1 MKKILLFLSLTLS
14 LTSFFGC
21 DDVRTETSNIL
32 KERAIVV
39 TLIHSPSEHN
49 TELTSTMYHNDNSII
64 GTDWNANSGIKLGR
78 GVQLTSTT
86 IPEKFGVAFQ
96 CQHGTFTVE
105 GSETKHRVLYDKLS
119 PMIGDTVSVM
129 YKEIY
134 TVTYQ
139 KVNSKDSVISR
150 VLSKLDFIDAQ
161 K

>member
-21 DDVRTETSNIL
+21 DDVRTETSDIL

-49 TELTSTMYHNDNSII
+49 TELTSTMYHNNGII
-64 GTDWNANSGIKLGR
+64 GTDWNGNSGIRIGR
-78 GVQLTSTT
+78 HVQLTSTT

-105 GSETKHRVLYDKLS
+105 GSETKHRVLYDKLTS
-119 PMIGDTVSVM
+119 MVGDTVTVM

-134 TVTYQ
+134 TVTYK
-139 KVNSKDSVISR
+139 KVNGKDSVVSR